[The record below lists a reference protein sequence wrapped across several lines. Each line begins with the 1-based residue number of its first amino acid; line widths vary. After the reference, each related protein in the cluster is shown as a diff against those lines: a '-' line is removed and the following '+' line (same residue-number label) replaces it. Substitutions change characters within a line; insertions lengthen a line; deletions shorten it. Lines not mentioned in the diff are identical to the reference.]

1 MILSGLLWPLRSS
14 FCSFGPDDPTDVPQE
29 GGPLLSL
36 CPKLAGQ
43 RSCHC
48 RIPKGYEARV
58 FLLHTDDQH
67 NFLNSSI
74 IASINTAQFT
84 PTDSGYT
91 GTFSLPPTF
100 YPLAKRGLP
109 CQIAPSLTVNFLLGL
124 PDLCRW
130 ASAWATSAHKSYP

>member
-100 YPLAKRGLP
+100 YPLAKRGLALSD
-109 CQIAPSLTVNFLLGL
+109 CSFSYSEFSLGAPRSLQVGLCLGHFS
-124 PDLCRW
+124 P
-130 ASAWATSAHKSYP
+130 